1 MRESTQNRRTR
12 RATARRSRRGRS
24 RAGMAM
30 LLVMLL
36 IVMVSAAGVFAAKSA
51 SMDVRSAGYVRQAA
65 QTEYVSETGLMMPIV
80 EMRRNCTGYLGLMLQ
95 QQRMAMGAPDAWLEE
110 HRVQWRFGLA
120 DLQRPVGGVAPPPVY
135 RAPTGVGA
143 TRTPGSF
150 GMGLAEAAFDTR
162 VTSLGR
168 VPATLYGF
176 SLDSRINMVAF
187 LFESRGRVQLNGV
200 TDPNET
206 GAGTIP
212 SRAVAVVPCEL

>member
-1 MRESTQNRRTR
+1 MRKRTEPRRP
-12 RATARRSRRGRS
+12 RARSRRRRPA

-36 IVMVSAAGVFAAKSA
+36 IVIVSAAGVFAAKSA
-51 SMDVRSAGYVRQAA
+51 SLDVRSAGYVRQAA
-65 QTEYVSETGLMMPIV
+65 QTEYVSETGLMLPIV
-80 EMRRNCTGYLGLMLQ
+80 EMRRSCTGYLGLMLQ
-95 QQRMAMGAPDAWLEE
+95 QQRMMVGAPDAWLEE
-110 HRVQWRFGLA
+110 HRVSWRFGIQ
-120 DLQRPVGGVAPPPVY
+120 DFQRPLPGGMAPPPVY
-135 RAPTGVGA
+135 RTPTGAGA

-176 SLDSRINMVAF
+176 PVDSRINMVAF

-200 TDPNET
+200 SDPAET

>member
-1 MRESTQNRRTR
+1 
-12 RATARRSRRGRS
+12 
-24 RAGMAM
+24 MAM

-51 SMDVRSAGYVRQAA
+51 SLDVRSAGYVRQAA
-65 QTEYVSETGLMMPIV
+65 QTEYVSETGLMMPIT
-80 EMRRNCTGYLGLMLQ
+80 EMRRSCTGYLGLMLRD
-95 QQRMAMGAPDAWLEE
+95 QRNAMGMGAPEAWLEE
-110 HRVQWRFGLA
+110 HRLTWRFGIA
-120 DLQRPVGGVAPPPVY
+120 DMQRPLPGGGMQPPVY
-135 RAPTGVGA
+135 RAPTGAGA
-143 TRTPGSF
+143 TRNPGSF
-150 GMGLAEAAFDTR
+150 GMGLTEAAFDTR

-176 SLDSRINMVAF
+176 SVDSRLNMVAF

-200 TDPNET
+200 THVSEP

>member
-1 MRESTQNRRTR
+1 
-12 RATARRSRRGRS
+12 
-24 RAGMAM
+24 MAM

-36 IVMVSAAGVFAAKSA
+36 IVMVSAAGVFAARSA
-51 SMDVRSAGYVRQAA
+51 SLDVRSAGYVRQAA
-65 QTEYVSETGLMMPIV
+65 QTQYVSETGLMMPIV

-95 QQRMAMGAPDAWLEE
+95 QQRMSMGSPDAWLEE
-110 HRVQWRFGLA
+110 HRVQWRFGMQ
-120 DLQRPVGGVAPPPVY
+120 DMNRTVGGVTPPPVY
-135 RAPTGVGA
+135 RTPTGAGMS
-143 TRTPGSF
+143 RQPGSF

-162 VTSLGR
+162 VTSMGR

-176 SLDSRINMVAF
+176 PVDSRINMVAF

-200 TDPNET
+200 NDPGET

>member
-1 MRESTQNRRTR
+1 
-12 RATARRSRRGRS
+12 
-24 RAGMAM
+24 MAM

-65 QTEYVSETGLMMPIV
+65 QTEYVSETGLMMPIT
-80 EMRRNCTGYLGLMLQ
+80 EMRRNCTGYLGLMLRG
-95 QQRMAMGAPDAWLEE
+95 QRTAMGAPDAWLEE
-110 HRVQWRFGLA
+110 HRLRWRFGIA
-120 DLQRPVGGVAPPPVY
+120 DMQRPLPGGGTQPPVY
-135 RAPTGVGA
+135 RAPTGAGMS
-143 TRTPGSF
+143 RNPGSF
-150 GMGLAEAAFDTR
+150 GIGLTEASFDTQ

-176 SLDSRINMVAF
+176 SVDSRLNMVAF

-200 TDPNET
+200 THISEP